1 MNAQYEIRA
10 SRQTEKHRDSEIRP
24 RRDTEERQRRDRWD
38 TEESPRDS
46 EAEKLRDTK
55 THWEESKKKKRET
68 ETEKDRTYIQESKR
82 IIIYLALGN
91 ETLWRLAGKE
101 KELTKREEG
110 DRRLMRLM
118 KHHLRK
124 GGQEGFKKQHEKKI
138 HNDV

>member
-1 MNAQYEIRA
+1 MRHWGE
-10 SRQTEKHRDSEIRP
+10 P
-24 RRDTEERQRRDRWD
+24 ERQWGRETKRHRHTLRR
-38 TEESPRDS
+38 T
-46 EAEKLRDTK
+46 
-55 THWEESKKKKRET
+55 KKKKKKET
-68 ETEKDRTYIQESKR
+68 ETEKDRIYIQESKR

-101 KELTKREEG
+101 KKLTKREEG